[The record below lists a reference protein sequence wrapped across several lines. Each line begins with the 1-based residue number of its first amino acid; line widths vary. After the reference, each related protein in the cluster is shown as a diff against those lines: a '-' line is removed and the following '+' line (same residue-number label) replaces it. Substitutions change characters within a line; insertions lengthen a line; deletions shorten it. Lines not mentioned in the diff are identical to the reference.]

1 MPSDASA
8 LVLQILAAAERSSGA
23 AVHLRIVP
31 DVQGL
36 RVAVESTDASGGDYY
51 LAAAASTL
59 DACLRGLA
67 SAMATDEV
75 AEGDAEDFAAYD
87 RDRRADYARAVGSR

>member
-67 SAMATDEV
+67 SAMATEED
-75 AEGDAEDFAAYD
+75 DEDFAGYD
-87 RDRRADYARAVGSR
+87 RDRRADYARAVSL